1 MGIGKTTCVFSLP
14 NGRHATPGMWF
25 QYAGVD
31 PDLSQ
36 LQDLSHDIAAAFDAS
51 AYQADLDS
59 NVALDHVES
68 QLFEVVTVDESPTYP
83 YGRRN
88 SPTSLAGLSDNTPIA
103 GGQAGS
109 NFPSPQVAMGVTL
122 YTARAGKSY
131 RGRVYLPGLSRNS
144 ISEGGDWTSGAVG
157 EADAFVTAWR
167 DAIQASAP
175 VELIP
180 SVHGLRIPSDEPI
193 VLIVGKTVTRT
204 QRRRV
209 RAVL

>member
-14 NGRHATPGMWF
+14 SGRNATPGMWF

-31 PDLSQ
+31 PDLAQ
-36 LQDLSHDIAAAFDAS
+36 LDQLAHDIAAAFDAS

-59 NVALDHVES
+59 SVSLAKVEA
-68 QLFEVVTVDESPTYP
+68 QLFEVEAVPVSQTYP
-83 YGRRN
+83 YGRKN
-88 SPTSLAGLSDNTPIA
+88 TPTSLAGLSDNTPIA

-109 NFPSPQVAMGVTL
+109 NFPPPQVAMRVSL
-122 YTARAGKSY
+122 QTARAGKSF

-144 ISEGGDWTSGAVG
+144 IGEDGAWTSGAVG

-180 SVHGLRIPSDEPI
+180 SVHGLALPSDEPI
-193 VLIVGKTVTRT
+193 VHVVGRTMVGT

-209 RAVL
+209 HLSS